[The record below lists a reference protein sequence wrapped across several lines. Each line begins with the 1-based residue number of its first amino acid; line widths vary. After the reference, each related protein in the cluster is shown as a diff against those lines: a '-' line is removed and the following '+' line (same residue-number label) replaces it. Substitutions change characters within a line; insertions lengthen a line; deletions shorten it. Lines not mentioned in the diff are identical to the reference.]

1 MSGIQHL
8 VRRQQPSLQN
18 SENQLFTLIL
28 FGHAAFQ
35 YLRAGT
41 ELGVFEFL
49 ESRAS
54 ATRDELAEHLG
65 LGERPTKCLLLGLK
79 SLGLIQA
86 EDGRLRN
93 SPVISEWFEQDQW
106 EILKDVVGFEAHIVY
121 PGQQDFVESLKAD
134 KNVGLRRIPGQAA
147 DLYRRLAE
155 TPLQQ
160 VFYNYM
166 GSWSRLSLPLLFE
179 NYDFSDVRSA
189 VDVGGGEA
197 TVACQIAENYPQMNI
212 TLLDLP
218 ENAQVARRRIEEAQL
233 DGRISVRETDILKHD
248 FPTGHDCFLFIHQ
261 MVIWPLDVVTML
273 LEKAYTALEPGGRVV
288 IFNSITDDDGEG
300 PLMGALDSV
309 YFVSVPVEGGMIYPY
324 GDYEECLRKA
334 GFRDIQ
340 RIPCG
345 GWTPHGIVVATKS

>member
-8 VRRQQPSLQN
+8 INRQQPSLANQD
-18 SENQLFTLIL
+18 NQLFTLIL

-35 YLRAGT
+35 FLRAGT

-49 ESRAS
+49 EARGG
-54 ATRDELAEHLG
+54 ATRDELAAHLQ
-65 LGERPTKCLLLGLK
+65 LNERPTKSLLLGLK
-79 SLGLIQA
+79 SLGLIET

-106 EILKDVVGFEAHIVY
+106 EILKDIVGFEAEIVY
-121 PGQQDFVESLKAD
+121 PGQQDFVESLRAD
-134 KNVGLRRIPGQAA
+134 KNVGLRRIPGEAT

-155 TPLQQ
+155 TRLQG
-160 VFYNYM
+160 VFYRYM
-166 GSWSRLSLPLLFE
+166 GSWSKLSLPLLFE
-179 NYDFSDVRSA
+179 NFDFSDIRNA

-197 TVACQIAENYPQMNI
+197 TVAVQIAKNYPEMKI

-218 ENAQVARRRIEEAQL
+218 ENAAVARRRIHESEL
-233 DGRISVRETDILKHD
+233 DGRIVVQETDILHD
-248 FPTGHDCFLFIHQ
+248 AFPTGHDAFLFIHQ
-261 MVIWPLDVVTML
+261 MVIWPLDTVTSL
-273 LEKAYTALEPGGRVV
+273 LEKAYRALEPGGRVV
-288 IFNSITDDDGEG
+288 IFNSITDDEGDG

-324 GDYEECLRKA
+324 SDYENCLRTA
-334 GFRDIQ
+334 GFEDIQ
-340 RIPCG
+340 RIPCA